1 MEWVCLGWL
10 AGYGALIGYENRL
23 YLHYVI
29 VAMPPLILLSAPAVG
44 WLWARIRSPEP
55 WLRRVAFG
63 LWAGTAAMLVVAGAF
78 TVEATAATLADASS
92 WRSASVTTA
101 RLAAR
106 QHSGV
111 GEAIRVG

>member
-1 MEWVCLGWL
+1 MGLPGL
-10 AGYGALIGYENRL
+10 AGGLRRLIGYENRL

-63 LWAGTAAMLVVAGAF
+63 LWAGTVAMLGRGRRLHGGSDDGDAGRR
-78 TVEATAATLADASS
+78 E
-92 WRSASVTTA
+92 
-101 RLAAR
+101 
-106 QHSGV
+106 
-111 GEAIRVG
+111 